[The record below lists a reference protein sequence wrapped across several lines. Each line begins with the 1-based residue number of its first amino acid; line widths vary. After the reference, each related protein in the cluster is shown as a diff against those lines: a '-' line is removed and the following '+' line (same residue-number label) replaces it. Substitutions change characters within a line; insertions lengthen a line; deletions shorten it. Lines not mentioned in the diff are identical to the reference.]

1 MSLRFIIASIMLNLL
16 SASFSPAASIDQI
29 GEPPGQARDAQPA
42 RITIL
47 SIIPTQGEPSTTVT
61 LAGSGFTDKISA
73 FLGNTEVPAT
83 VLGPRQ
89 LTFDIPNLPP
99 GLYALYLRREDGTTS
114 RVYNFTLLPRKPD
127 IYSLSPDTMYACS
140 ADKNREVVITGQNF
154 QERSQVLFDGA
165 TIRGSFIST
174 QSYSFAVP
182 RVAAGLHQV
191 QIRNQE
197 GTISGTLGILIDDR
211 PEIDSVIAGEEFVNY
226 YNLVIGGRN
235 FTQDSTLVITEER
248 DLDQTGQ
255 QPPVY
260 DVKRLRSGTGSAT
273 EQERAIFVNCNQL
286 IYQRYPYSTTLKNF
300 KIQVINPGDEESSV
314 IGVSAP

>member
-1 MSLRFIIASIMLNLL
+1 
-16 SASFSPAASIDQI
+16 
-29 GEPPGQARDAQPA
+29 
-42 RITIL
+42 
-47 SIIPTQGEPSTTVT
+47 
-61 LAGSGFTDKISA
+61 
-73 FLGNTEVPAT
+73 
-83 VLGPRQ
+83 
-89 LTFDIPNLPP
+89 
-99 GLYALYLRREDGTTS
+99 
-114 RVYNFTLLPRKPD
+114 
-127 IYSLSPDTMYACS
+127 MYACS